1 MIRPRIGIYILIALF
16 AACGFVDDADQA
28 ESGDIVS
35 AEDLDAFPMR
45 EGDCFDDSLDTSQAQ
60 SVRTGRGGLAEEI
73 AAIPC
78 SEPHDNELYAVFD
91 LSDRLPY
98 LALERFPGEEGI
110 VSFSRDGCFERFEN
124 FIGISYEESTLLV
137 RMLYPTAESWAQGDR
152 EVSCMVYHSEEKLAG
167 SMRGSGI

>member
-1 MIRPRIGIYILIALF
+1 MIRPSTGIYILIALF
-16 AACGFVDDADQA
+16 AACGSVDDADRA

-35 AEDLDAFPMR
+35 ADDLNAFPMR
-45 EGDCFDDSLDTSQAQ
+45 EGDCFDDSSDMSQAQ
-60 SVRTGRGGLAEEI
+60 SVGIIGGGFTEEI
-73 AAIPC
+73 AAISC
-78 SEPHDNELYAVFD
+78 SEPHDNELFAVFD

>member
-1 MIRPRIGIYILIALF
+1 MIRPRMGIYILIALF
-16 AACGFVDDADQA
+16 AACGSVDDADQA

-45 EGDCFDDSLDTSQAQ
+45 EGDCFDDSLDMSKAQ
-60 SVRTGRGGLAEEI
+60 SVGAGEGVMAEEI

-78 SEPHDNELYAVFD
+78 SEPHDNELFAVFD

-110 VSFSRDGCFERFEN
+110 ESFSGDGCFERFES

-152 EVSCMVYHSEEKLAG
+152 EVSCMLYHSEEKLAG

>member
-1 MIRPRIGIYILIALF
+1 MIRPRTVIYMLIAVF
-16 AACGFVDDADQA
+16 VACGFVDDADRA
-28 ESGDIVS
+28 ESGDLVS
-35 AEDLDAFPMR
+35 AEDSDAFSMR
-45 EGDCFDDSLDTSQAQ
+45 VGDCFDNSSDMSQAQ
-60 SVRTGRGGLAEEI
+60 PGGGAVVEEM

-78 SEPHDNELYAVFD
+78 SEPHDNELFAVFN

-110 VSFSRDGCFERFEN
+110 ESFAGDGCFERFES
-124 FIGISYEESTLLV
+124 FIGISYEESILLV

-152 EVSCMVYHSEEKLAG
+152 EVSCMLYHSEEKLAG

>member
-1 MIRPRIGIYILIALF
+1 M
-16 AACGFVDDADQA
+16 
-28 ESGDIVS
+28 
-35 AEDLDAFPMR
+35 
-45 EGDCFDDSLDTSQAQ
+45 
-60 SVRTGRGGLAEEI
+60 AEEI

-124 FIGISYEESTLLV
+124 FLGIPYEKSTLLV

-152 EVSCMVYHSEEKLAG
+152 EVSCMVYHPEEKLAG

>member
-1 MIRPRIGIYILIALF
+1 MIRPSTGIYILIALF
-16 AACGFVDDADQA
+16 AACGSVDDADRA

-45 EGDCFDDSLDTSQAQ
+45 EGDCFDGSLDMNQAR
-60 SVRTGRGGLAEEI
+60 SVGISGGGFAEEM

>member
-1 MIRPRIGIYILIALF
+1 MIRPRMGIYILIALF
-16 AACGFVDDADQA
+16 AACGSVDDADQA

-45 EGDCFDDSLDTSQAQ
+45 EGDCFNDSSDLTQAR
-60 SVRTGRGGLAEEI
+60 SVKTGRGGLAEGI

-78 SEPHDNELYAVFD
+78 SESHDNELYAVFD

-110 VSFSRDGCFERFEN
+110 VSFSRDGSSN
-124 FIGISYEESTLLV
+124 FDFITDNHTISFHSKK
-137 RMLYPTAESWAQGDR
+137 RAHSHQSD
-152 EVSCMVYHSEEKLAG
+152 YH
-167 SMRGSGI
+167 I